1 MQETNDLDF
10 VKRQKQQELYWL
22 QSYNQKKQLEKQTNV
37 TYDEIT
43 QNAKETND
51 SDFVKR
57 QKQQELYWLQY
68 YNQKKQLE
76 KQNNVTYDEITF
88 AKMKK

>member
-1 MQETNDLDF
+1 MQETNDFDF
-10 VKRQKQQELYWL
+10 VNRQKQQELYWL
-22 QSYNQKKQLEKQTNV
+22 QCYNQKKQLENQTNV

-43 QNAKETND
+43 QNSKETND
-51 SDFVKR
+51 LDFVKR

-88 AKMKK
+88 SKMKK

>member
-1 MQETNDLDF
+1 MQETNDL
-10 VKRQKQQELYWL
+10 
-22 QSYNQKKQLEKQTNV
+22 
-37 TYDEIT
+37 
-43 QNAKETND
+43 
-51 SDFVKR
+51 DFVKR

>member
-10 VKRQKQQELYWL
+10 VNRQKQQEVYWL
-22 QSYNQKKQLEKQTNV
+22 QCYNQKKQLEKQTNV
-37 TYDEIT
+37 TYDEFT

>member
-10 VKRQKQQELYWL
+10 VKRQKQQELFWL
-22 QSYNQKKQLEKQTNV
+22 QC
-37 TYDEIT
+37 
-43 QNAKETND
+43 
-51 SDFVKR
+51 
-57 QKQQELYWLQY
+57 